1 MESRIKYKAGQSGTD
16 GNYYLRSKRIEIRT
30 SPQEYEQ
37 LEGLA
42 QAGGYHNLAQFVR
55 ESSLTSK
62 DIISPL
68 ARQKERS
75 DWLYA
80 INRIGN
86 NINQIAR
93 QLNQGKAPDDD
104 MLLVL
109 MQIQDM
115 ASDILKTAL
124 RKDGGW
130 ENL

>member
-16 GNYYLRSKRIEIRT
+16 GNHYLRSKRIEIRT

-42 QAGGYHNLAQFVR
+42 QAGGYHNLAQFIR
-55 ESSLTSK
+55 ESSLTGK

-75 DWLYA
+75 EWLYA

-86 NINQIAR
+86 NINQMAR
-93 QLNQGKAPDDD
+93 QLNQGKSPDDD

-115 ASDILKTAL
+115 AGNTLKAAL

-130 ENL
+130 EDL